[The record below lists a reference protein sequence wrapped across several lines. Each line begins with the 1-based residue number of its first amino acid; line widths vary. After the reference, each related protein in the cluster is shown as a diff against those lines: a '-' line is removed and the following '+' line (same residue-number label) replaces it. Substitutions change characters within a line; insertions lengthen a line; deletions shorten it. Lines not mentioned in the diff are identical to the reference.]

1 MSSPPEDPK
10 VAVPMGTHA
19 HEPLAK
25 QDHPALEFIGTLA
38 KALAAIVLGLVAVG
52 VAGSLLIGGLVMLT
66 CSK

>member
-10 VAVPMGTHA
+10 VAAPMGTHA
-19 HEPLAK
+19 HEPPAK
-25 QDHPALEFIGTLA
+25 KDHPALEFIGTLA
-38 KALAAIVLGLVAVG
+38 KALAAIVLGVVAVG